1 MWKLLRNLVLATIL
15 LAGVLKLLAW
25 YEVGQ
30 DAQRLTAALAPYAQL
45 RYDSV
50 SAGLDGSVSLSS
62 VDLVV
67 KREAKPETYHADNVV
82 LETPNIFWLL
92 KHTLLSDDTMPPRL
106 GVSVQGLRLP
116 PLPWLDR
123 QWLDPAT
130 LAPFANLGCDES
142 SFTPADYHKMGV
154 TTGDTRQRLDYRFD
168 AESKTLNLTVTLSA
182 PTFASVVVDT
192 ELHPFDPQNAL
203 SIAALQKLSVGQ
215 LGLDYTDNGF
225 MQHRNAYCAQRASLT
240 PEQFVDQHFAALRA
254 LLQQKGIGA
263 SNELLKLYRHLVESG
278 GHASILSL
286 PNSNFVAGAWGQTSA
301 DDLLRQLNMTARYG
315 DTPPVMFRL
324 TFPSPVEAEPA
335 VAATA
340 DANPAAAAGTPTGAQ
355 AVAATPSAA
364 TAPAG
369 NPVPA
374 VPAATTAIPPPLVPV
389 AKAPDTSN
397 ATTSAAKTV
406 VAPPTSTLTPPAT
419 PGRASASNLGL
430 QDLDRA
436 ETKMPPAP
444 KPVAASSA
452 PSAAASTRGPDF
464 PTPSEP
470 PPPPGSTLAL
480 VWKPTFERL
489 PPPPPERHD
498 YRVIEFANLR
508 EVAGR
513 RVRLITTGGKRVEGY
528 VITADEADVD
538 LRVNGVGGDAEF
550 VIPKGRIQEVQ
561 LLNLA
566 SPPA

>member
-1 MWKLLRNLVLATIL
+1 MWKLLRNLALAAIL

-45 RYDSV
+45 RFDSV
-50 SAGLDGSVSLSS
+50 SAGLDGSVNLSG

-67 KREAKPETYHADNVV
+67 KHEAKPETYHADSVV

-92 KHTLLSDDTMPPRL
+92 KHALLSDDTVPPRL
-106 GVSVQGLRLP
+106 GVSVQGLKIP

-142 SFTPADYHKMGV
+142 SFTAADYHKMGV
-154 TTGDTRQRLDYRFD
+154 TPGDNRQRLDYRFD
-168 AESKTLNLTVTLSA
+168 AESKTLSLTVTLSA

-192 ELHPFDPQNAL
+192 ELHPFDPQNAF

-215 LGLDYTDNGF
+215 LGVDYTDNGF
-225 MQHRNAYCAQRASLT
+225 MQHRNAYCAQRASIT
-240 PEQFVDQHFAALRA
+240 PEQFTDQHFAALRT

-286 PNSNFVAGAWGQTSA
+286 PNSSFVAGAWGQTSA
-301 DDLLRQLNMTARYG
+301 DDLLRQLNITARYG

-324 TFPSPVEAEPA
+324 TFPSPVDAEAA
-335 VAATA
+335 AAATA
-340 DANPAAAAGTPTGAQ
+340 DATPAPAAGTPTGAL
-355 AVAATPSAA
+355 AVGTATP
-364 TAPAG
+364 PAG
-369 NPVPA
+369 NQVPVA
-374 VPAATTAIPPPLVPV
+374 VTAIPPPLIPI

-397 ATTSAAKTV
+397 PPANAAKAV
-406 VAPPTSTLTPPAT
+406 VATPTATAPAPT
-419 PGRASASNLGL
+419 PGRASASNFGL

-444 KPVAASSA
+444 KPVAASAA

-464 PTPSEP
+464 ATPSEP

-513 RVRLITTGGKRVEGY
+513 RVRLITTGGKKVEGY
-528 VITADEADVD
+528 VIGADEADVD

-550 VIPKGRIQEVQ
+550 VIPKGRILEVQ